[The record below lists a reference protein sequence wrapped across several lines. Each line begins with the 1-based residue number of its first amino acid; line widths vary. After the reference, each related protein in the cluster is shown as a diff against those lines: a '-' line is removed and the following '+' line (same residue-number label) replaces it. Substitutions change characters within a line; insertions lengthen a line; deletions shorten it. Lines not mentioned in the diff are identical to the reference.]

1 MTKITLFPKVGSTEQ
16 EFDLN
21 LVFKWNKNACQI
33 VNLGQDPKKKNFGNI
48 MVTKPD
54 RDLSQSEHKIVF
66 NDNGVIYISPKKV
79 ILMGPL
85 LISSFYHH
93 PDV

>member
-1 MTKITLFPKVGSTEQ
+1 MYLSQHFFWKVDSTDQ

-21 LVFKWNKNACQI
+21 LVFKWNKNTCQI

-54 RDLSQSEHKIVF
+54 LSQSENKIVF
-66 NDNGVIYISPKKV
+66 NDRGVNYISPKKV
-79 ILMGPL
+79 NWTIA
-85 LISSFYHH
+85 
-93 PDV
+93 